1 MLRSGPLNDAAEQV
15 ESELRELKML
25 KTTLESRLEEQRL
38 NLEENEE
45 AMLRMRKKNRDEIA
59 RIREQGNE
67 NLANVLADFKNWQ
80 SSVNEQHSQT

>member
-1 MLRSGPLNDAAEQV
+1 MLRSGPLNDNAEQV

>member
-1 MLRSGPLNDAAEQV
+1 MRSGPLNDNAEQV